1 LSAEDASAMR
11 GLLPVAHVV
20 ERYLGLTETFIHEYL
35 AAFRGVRP
43 VVIARGL
50 EHLELFPLPPGAELH
65 QSPPARGT
73 AAWAAAAVRRRLRGG
88 EPHLEGILTDAGVKV
103 VHAHYGPTACQVLD
117 VCVRA
122 DLPLVTSFYGYDA
135 SMVGVLHEFE
145 ERYRS
150 LFARGAAFL
159 VEGSAMKQ
167 KLVALGCPP
176 HKLHLQRIAIDPAR
190 YPFRLRARSA
200 QGTVTILQCGRMVP
214 KKGYDLALRALA
226 EARRRDPGLRL
237 RILGDGPERESLTAL
252 ISELGLD
259 EAVTLL
265 GRGPRTLFLE
275 ELARADLYLQPS
287 RVGPDGDSEGGAPTT
302 LLEAQASGLPVLSS
316 RHADIPEIVREGES
330 ALLVEEED
338 VAGLAEALLSL
349 ARSPERW
356 PGMGRAGRAHVEA
369 HHDVRKLASA
379 LEALYGTLAVRAPA

>member
-1 LSAEDASAMR
+1 MSARRA
-11 GLLPVAHVV
+11 VAHVLHT
-20 ERYLGLTETFIHEYL
+20 YLGLTETFIHEYL
-35 AAFRGVRP
+35 AAFRTVRP
-43 VVIARGL
+43 VVVARSL
-50 EHLELFPLPPGAELH
+50 SNLDLFPLPPGAELH

-88 EPHLEGILTDAGVKV
+88 EPHLEGILADAGVTV
-103 VHAHYGPTACQVLD
+103 VHAHSGPTACEVQV
-117 VCVRA
+117 VCARA

-135 SMVGVLHEFE
+135 SMTGVLHEFE

-150 LFARGAAFL
+150 LFARGAAFM
-159 VEGSAMKQ
+159 VEGSAMKR

-176 HKLHLQRIAIDPAR
+176 DKLHLQRIAIDPAR
-190 YPFRLRARSA
+190 YPFRLRDRSP
-200 QGTVTILQCGRMVP
+200 QGTVTFLQCGRMVP

-226 EARRRDPGLRL
+226 EARRRDPRLQL

-252 ISELGLD
+252 ILELGLD
-259 EAVTLL
+259 GAVTLL

-287 RVGPDGDSEGGAPTT
+287 RVAPDGDSEGGAPTT
-302 LLEAQASGLPVLSS
+302 LLEAQACGLPVLSS

-330 ALLVEEED
+330 ALLVDEED
-338 VAGLAEALLSL
+338 VAGLAEAMVTL
-349 ARSPERW
+349 ARSPQRW

-379 LEALYGTLAVRAPA
+379 LEALYGALSVRTPA